1 MPIIANFP
9 TGDSAYQRAAEAG
22 FPGTEDEFYEQLAQA
37 NNLVTVLSGGNITMD
52 ETIGAG
58 PYAIEFTEESDGSLT
73 PDDIGAAKKDLSN
86 VPAGAVTAEKLA
98 DDVTGE
104 TIRVQND
111 KETTLAD
118 ALAPLGGAT
127 TAQAALAALGAG
139 VRPNLLDNAIFVG
152 GGLNGK
158 LPVNQRAK
166 IEYSNGYGIDRW
178 RSVYGNTMEILQD
191 GVKFQYVDNNYVA
204 WQVLSNQLSYGNT
217 ITVSAL
223 LTNGILLTA
232 SGTLSPELDDIGTP
246 AYNEYSVHY
255 ALSSNHLNITGFD
268 SSKYI
273 TIQAIKLELGENQT
287 LAYQDADGVWHLL
300 PQPESDY
307 TTQLAQCR
315 IYFIR
320 CNNVASIAGVAYSQ
334 TEFVFTVPIPEMRT
348 VPAISNV
355 SCNGIVTKSGII
367 IPASALSF
375 SVLRIGASGCVIR
388 IDSTQNA
395 EVGPAVLLDFSA
407 DFTAEL

>member
-1 MPIIANFP
+1 MSKLTEILKLFCYDPETDGNLTFNV
-9 TGDSAYQRAAEAG
+9 AEA
-22 FPGTEDEFYEQLAQA
+22 
-37 NNLVTVLSGGNITMD
+37 
-52 ETIGAG
+52 
-58 PYAIEFTEESDGSLT
+58 LT
-73 PDDIGAAKKDLSN
+73 KN
-86 VPAGAVTAEKLA
+86 WEKIDA
-98 DDVTGE
+98 
-104 TIRVQND
+104 
-111 KETTLAD
+111 

-166 IEYSNGYGIDRW
+166 TEYSNGYGIDRW
-178 RSVYGNTMEILQD
+178 HSIYGNTMEILQD

-315 IYFIR
+315 MYFIR
-320 CNNVASIAGVAYSQ
+320 CNNAASIAGVAYSQ
-334 TEFVFTVPIPEMRT
+334 TEFVFTVPITEMRT

-355 SCNGIVTKSGII
+355 SCNGIVTQSGII